1 MKLLSQFT
9 HRAHDFLWGEHL
21 DAASP
26 LRRWLLFPLRMLYAI
41 GRDLGE
47 GQITLRAMSL
57 VYTTLLSLVPLLAL
71 SFSVLKGF
79 GVHNQV
85 RPALLTL
92 LAPLGEKGA
101 EITDQVIGF
110 VNNIKVGV
118 LGALGLG
125 LLIYTVITLLQ
136 KIEDAFNYTW
146 RIKRSRPLAQRFS
159 QYLSVLMVGPLL
171 IFSAVGVTAAVFG
184 SSAVQALIAIEPLGT
199 LVELVATLLP
209 FLFVIAA
216 FTFIYVL
223 MPNTRVRVG
232 SALVG
237 ASVAG
242 VMWQALGWG
251 FAAFIVASTKYTAI
265 YSGFAIVI
273 FSMIWLYLNWLIVLV
288 GASIACYH
296 QYPAL
301 LVTPRREFRLSNRV
315 KEKIALLIATFI
327 GRNYYTN
334 APAWSLE
341 ALAGRIGVPSMPVES
356 VLMALQRAGFLTE
369 TADDPPHYL
378 PARSFETI
386 TVKDLLDTV
395 RSTEEEPSLNAET
408 LPHETEVEAML
419 ASVDQAVDAS
429 LRGRSLREL
438 AMASV
443 PPVENWAAARE
454 GVSD

>member
-1 MKLLSQFT
+1 MKLIKQITAYS
-9 HRAHDFLWGEHL
+9 HDLLWGGDL
-21 DAASP
+21 GAASL
-26 LRRWLLFPLRMLYAI
+26 LRRKLVLTLRTLYAV
-41 GRDLGE
+41 GRDIGE

-57 VYTTLLSLVPLLAL
+57 VYTTLLSLVPLIAL

-85 RPALLTL
+85 RPALLAL
-92 LAPLGEKGA
+92 LAPLGEKGIQ
-101 EITDQVIGF
+101 ITDEVIGF

-136 KIEDAFNYTW
+136 KIEDAFNFVW
-146 RIKRSRPLAQRFS
+146 RIKRSRPLSQRFS

-171 IFSAVGVTAAVFG
+171 IFSAVGVTAAFFG
-184 SSAVQALIAIEPLGT
+184 SSTVQGLIAIEPLGT
-199 LVELVATLLP
+199 LVEVVATLLP
-209 FLFVIAA
+209 FLFVISA
-216 FTFIYVL
+216 FAFIYVL
-223 MPNTRVRVG
+223 MPNTRVRLG

-242 VMWQALGWG
+242 VLWQTLGWG
-251 FAAFIVASTKYTAI
+251 FAAFVAASTKYTAI

-273 FSMIWLYLNWLIVLV
+273 FSMIWLYLNWLIVLI
-288 GASIACYH
+288 GASISCYH
-296 QYPAL
+296 QHPSL

-327 GRNYYTN
+327 GRNYYTS

-341 ALAGRIGVPSMPVES
+341 SLAGRLGVPVMSVET
-356 VLMALQRAGFLTE
+356 VLTAIQRAGYITE
-369 TADDPPHYL
+369 TADVPPRYL

-386 TVKDLLDTV
+386 TVKELLDTL
-395 RSTEEEPSLNAET
+395 RSAEEEPGLNAEI
-408 LPHETEVEAML
+408 LPHEAEVESLL
-419 ASVDQAVDAS
+419 ARLDEAADAS
-429 LRGRSLREL
+429 LHGRSLREL

-443 PPVENWAAARE
+443 PPVESPVATR
-454 GVSD
+454 